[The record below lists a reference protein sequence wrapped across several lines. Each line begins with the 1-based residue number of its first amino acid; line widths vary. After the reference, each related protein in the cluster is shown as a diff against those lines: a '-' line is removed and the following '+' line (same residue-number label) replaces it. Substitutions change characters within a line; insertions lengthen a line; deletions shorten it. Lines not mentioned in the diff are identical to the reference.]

1 MAKELSYIEK
11 ITAFISN
18 MRVGQSGEQP
28 APPPGP
34 LYTMEAFEIGDDLGI
49 GAKIHFDT
57 SKSSELESL
66 ISGYEYDDGG
76 MYLMFYTERL
86 NLMIAAL
93 DLSKATQGATSGY
106 VLQVGNGQD
115 MMGVLYSTVDAEIQG
130 KTVKAGWNYIE
141 DGGYIDSDDNITT
154 IYGEHNMVIDTSINV
169 NSNPELW
176 NGVIFGKAVL
186 VEE

>member
-1 MAKELSYIEK
+1 MSESYIEK
-11 ITAFISN
+11 LIPFICN

-28 APPPGP
+28 TPPPGP

-66 ISGYEYDDGG
+66 ISSYEYDDSGISI
-76 MYLMFYTERL
+76 MFYTERL
-86 NLMIAAL
+86 NLMITGM
-93 DLSKATQGATSGY
+93 DLSKSTQGAVSGY
-106 VLQVGNGQD
+106 ALYIGNGQD

-154 IYGEHNMVIDTSINV
+154 IYGEHNIVIDTSINV

-186 VEE
+186 VGE